1 MLASMH
7 LGRESVLTK
16 VATEINPNDPGG
28 SGIRSGTIADA
39 LKQNDGLVVEALT
52 MGAEYLGSGLCSIIN
67 FYNPPL
73 IILGGGLVQAVDV
86 FFDIAARRARE
97 MALRMPASAVE
108 IEKAGLGDFSGIVGA
123 AVLAHNATGGALQNA
138 SVSAESGALP
148 TR

>member
-1 MLASMH
+1 
-7 LGRESVLTK
+7 
-16 VATEINPNDPGG
+16 
-28 SGIRSGTIADA
+28 
-39 LKQNDGLVVEALT
+39 
-52 MGAEYLGSGLCSIIN
+52 
-67 FYNPPL
+67 
-73 IILGGGLVQAVDV
+73 V